1 MCQDRKKILNKG
13 RDLACLPMRFHDSY
27 FSRDICYKL
36 RNVRTGFTIVEILI
50 VVVILSIAA
59 LAAIPMMSSA
69 SSFQIRSAAN
79 MIAADLEYAK
89 SMAISRGQTYSVEFD
104 VAADSYS
111 IVDQTDTV
119 IEHPVKKG
127 FPYTVRFPTESR
139 LSKVEITNVTFTS
152 NKVGFDCLGSP
163 DNNGGSVTI
172 NANGTTA
179 TINVEPV
186 TGYITINL

>member
-1 MCQDRKKILNKG
+1 MCRNKMNILNKMCDLKYIPMQFCNPCFN
-13 RDLACLPMRFHDSY
+13 RDAD
-27 FSRDICYKL
+27 YKL
-36 RNVRTGFTIVEILI
+36 RNARAGFTIVEIMI

-59 LAAIPMMSSA
+59 LAAIPMLSSA

-89 SMAISRGQTYSVEFD
+89 SMAISRGQTYTVKFNEST
-104 VAADSYS
+104 DSYS

-127 FPYTVRFPTESR
+127 FPYTVNFPTESR
-139 LSKVEITNVTFTS
+139 LSKVDITNVTFTS
-152 NKVGFDCLGSP
+152 DMIGFDCLGSP
-163 DNNGGSVTI
+163 DNDGGSITI
-172 NANGTTA
+172 DASGFTA